1 MPDPAAATAA
11 DYSEALLTARRAKN
25 LLCLILAVMIAG
37 QIAAFLLLRYEV
49 VKLPTAATVAAPLPA
64 TPAVVATQ
72 PAVVGD
78 LGDVP
83 PPSTRMVDLLHYLTG
98 VMVLGGVAL
107 PIVLALVL
115 LLITH
120 IMLVGRLIGVGRV
133 TGALVWTLVLLVFL
147 FPWQAFM
154 NNADLTLTDFR
165 VPGVLWT
172 WGELV
177 RRYKFDAALNADH
190 WADTVLFWFR
200 FIGAPVVA
208 LVLVLVV
215 QLKSNRGLRMALGED
230 EVLNEMLRRQ

>member
-1 MPDPAAATAA
+1 MPDTAAATAA

-25 LLCLILAVMIAG
+25 LLALLLAVMLAG
-37 QIAAFLLLRYEV
+37 QIAAFLLLRYDV
-49 VKLPTAATVAAPLPA
+49 VKLPDATAAT
-64 TPAVVATQ
+64 TQ
-72 PAVVGD
+72 PLDA
-78 LGDVP
+78 LVP
-83 PPSTRMVDLLHYLTG
+83 PGTRMVDLLHYLTG
-98 VMVLGGVAL
+98 VMVLGGIAL
-107 PIVLALVL
+107 SIVLAAVL
-115 LLITH
+115 LLIAH

-177 RRYKFDAALNADH
+177 RRYKFEAAFNADH

-200 FIGAPVVA
+200 FVGAPVVA
-208 LVLVLVV
+208 LALVLVV

-230 EVLNEMLRRQ
+230 EVLNELLRQQ